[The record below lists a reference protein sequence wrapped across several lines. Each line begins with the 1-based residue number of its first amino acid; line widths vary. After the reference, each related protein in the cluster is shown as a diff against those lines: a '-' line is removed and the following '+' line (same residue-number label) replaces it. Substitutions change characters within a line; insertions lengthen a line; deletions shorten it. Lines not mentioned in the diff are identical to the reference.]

1 MKYIYNGIY
10 IILFNK
16 GYILYNKIIFHEVLI
31 KIMEKKITCENFM
44 IK

>member
-16 GYILYNKIIFHEVLI
+16 CYIIYNQIVFHEALI
-31 KIMEKKITCENFM
+31 D
-44 IK
+44 